1 MGLKSTFK
9 STLKCT
15 HLLVHLFVDHADDG
29 RVVAD
34 GERDLEELGGAAC
47 DVVRSGAFS
56 FAGLSWVFMW
66 RVTSYVRVEV

>member
-1 MGLKSTFK
+1 M
-9 STLKCT
+9 
-15 HLLVHLFVDHADDG
+15 
-29 RVVAD
+29 AD